1 MIYLDTNVFVH
12 AALDMAEKGEMA
24 RKLLSMVEG
33 GRLDAATSAITF
45 SELIFVSL
53 KNTDKEKSAENGE
66 HLLSLD
72 GLFVANLDRP
82 TCRLAL
88 DTIRGLGL
96 NPNDALHYATMKLL
110 GIDEM
115 VTEDRDF
122 SRAKDIKK
130 YTISEFLK
138 KSARPK

>member
-1 MIYLDTNVFVH
+1 
-12 AALDMAEKGEMA
+12 
-24 RKLLSMVEG
+24 MVEG